1 MTSPTASSVV
11 PVDIYVD
18 PACPFA
24 FQAARLLTGEVAG
37 RLWDGTL
44 LVASTPGFFE
54 IKRSRTERP
63 IFE

>member
-1 MTSPTASSVV
+1 
-11 PVDIYVD
+11 
-18 PACPFA
+18 
-24 FQAARLLTGEVAG
+24 LLTGEVAG